1 MMRDADVTKLVRRL
15 CDTDADIVYFPVRH
29 HSPACAMLLGQLID
43 SLQPAAVLIEGP
55 SDYNDHIGELLLD
68 HQLPIAIYSYFRSVV
83 DQDSAALHHGVY
95 YPFCEY
101 SPEWTG
107 IQRGTA
113 SDALVRFIDLP
124 WSESFADDRTT
135 HRYADAELRR
145 GRYVQAL
152 CERLQV
158 EDFDDLW
165 DRLVES
171 HESLE
176 LHDYLQRVH
185 SLCLNIRIWEQPIS
199 VSDRRRE
206 AFMAQQISDM
216 RRQLQGPLLVVT
228 GGFHSSALA
237 ARIESWTC
245 PGTDD
250 PQPAAASPTDPSNA
264 GIPAAGLPDIAASI
278 VERGVALTTYS
289 YERLDNLTG
298 YDAGMPSPGFYEHAW
313 QQRQA
318 GESFDHQPL
327 LIQLVAALRERK
339 QTLSTADLIA
349 VETSARA
356 FAALRGRAHVWRCD
370 LIDAVT
376 SSLIK
381 DELEYDCGS
390 PFIDAVHAV
399 LRGDRRGQLADGT
412 RVPPLVRE
420 IRQQL
425 AAFSLQPPR
434 RAESVELDLSDHTD
448 LQKSRL
454 LHQLQILGV
463 RGFRRQAGTDFLARD
478 NLERLW
484 ESWQLRWTPEF
495 ESSCIEASRF
505 GTTLGDA
512 VASCLTEQAG
522 SQQRDAAAAAELL
535 VQAAQAGVESLSKSL
550 LDSLG
555 RLIAAEPRFAQASAC
570 LQHLLFLYCFDEA
583 LGTTRLPAL
592 QVLVRDTFSRSL
604 WLLESVG
611 RQTASD
617 PSLLRG
623 MQAIQETYRR
633 VEDILEWDDADF
645 TAVLARVQ
653 ADRHKPA
660 QLRGGAA
667 GMLWV
672 LGKATGESVL
682 ADLLY
687 FSDPDQLGDFLGG
700 LFSLARELVQRHPHL
715 VQSIDKVLLQYG
727 ADDFQTA
734 LPALRL
740 AFTSFTPREKHHMLA
755 TLFDS
760 LGLTSIQPLSQLPV
774 DEQTVIEATAIEDR
788 IFEAIEKY
796 GLEAPHG

>member
-1 MMRDADVTKLVRRL
+1 MRDADVNKLVRRL
-15 CDTDADIVYFPVRH
+15 CDTEADVVYFPVRH
-29 HSPACAMLLGQLID
+29 HSPACATLLGQWID
-43 SLQPAAVLIEGP
+43 SLKPAAVLIEGP
-55 SDYNDHIGELLLD
+55 SDYNEHLAELTLD
-68 HQLPIAIYSYFRSVV
+68 HQLPIAIYSYFRSVA
-83 DQDSAALHHGVY
+83 DPDSAALHHGVY

-101 SPEWTG
+101 SPEWIG
-107 IQRGTA
+107 LHRGLA
-113 SDALVRFIDLP
+113 CDALVRFIDLP
-124 WSESFADDRTT
+124 WAESYADDRTT

-171 HESLE
+171 HQTLD

-185 SLCLNIRIWEQPIS
+185 SLCLNTRIWEQPIS

-206 AFMAQQISDM
+206 SFMARQIDAVRQQTE
-216 RRQLQGPLLVVT
+216 GTVLVVT

-237 ARIESWTC
+237 ARLEARPC
-245 PGTDD
+245 PGIDD
-250 PQPAAASPTDPSNA
+250 PPPPDAASPETDASAP
-264 GIPAAGLPDIAASI
+264 PASI

-298 YDAGMPSPGFYEHAW
+298 YNAGMPSPGFYEHAW

-327 LIQLVAALRERK
+327 LIQLVAALRERN

-349 VETSARA
+349 VETSAQA
-356 FAALRGRAHVWRCD
+356 FAALRGRGHVWRCD
-370 LIDAVT
+370 LIDAAT

-390 PFIDAVHAV
+390 PFIDAVHEV
-399 LRGDRRGQLADGT
+399 LRGNRQGQLAAGT
-412 RVPPLVRE
+412 RVPPLVQE
-420 IRQQL
+420 IRRQL
-425 AAFSLQPPR
+425 DAFSLQPSR
-434 RAESVELDLSDHTD
+434 RPETVELDLSDEAD
-448 LQKSRL
+448 LRKSRL
-454 LHQLQILGV
+454 LHQLQILDV
-463 RGFRRQAGTDFLARD
+463 QGFRRQAGTDFLTRE
-478 NLERLW
+478 NLQRLW

-505 GTTLGDA
+505 GTKLEDA
-512 VASCLTEQAG
+512 VASCLTAQAG
-522 SQQRDAAAAAELL
+522 QQQRDAAAAAELL
-535 VQAAQAGVESLSKSL
+535 VQAAQAGVESLSQSLLKSL
-550 LDSLG
+550 SQ
-555 RLIAAEPRFAQASAC
+555 LIAQEPRFVQASAC
-570 LQHLLFLYCFDEA
+570 LRHLLFLYCFDEA

-592 QVLVRDTFSRSL
+592 QGLVRETFSRSL

-611 RQTASD
+611 RQTTND
-617 PSLLRG
+617 PGLLRG

-633 VEDILEWDDADF
+633 VEDILDWDNADF

-653 ADRHKPA
+653 ADRHKPP

-667 GMLWV
+667 GMLWG
-672 LGKATGESVL
+672 LGTATDDSVL

-687 FSDPDQLGDFLGG
+687 FSDPDQLGDFLSG
-700 LFSLARELVQRHPHL
+700 LFSLARELVQRHPQL
-715 VQSIDKVLLQYG
+715 VQSIDQVLLQYG
-727 ADDFQTA
+727 AEDFQTA

-760 LGLTSIQPLSQLPV
+760 LGLTSIQPLSPLQV
-774 DEQTVIEATAIEDR
+774 DEQTMLEATAIEDR

-796 GLEAPHG
+796 GLEAADD

>member
-1 MMRDADVTKLVRRL
+1 MMRDVDVTKLVQRL
-15 CDTDADIVYFPVRH
+15 CDTDADVVYFPVRH
-29 HSPACAMLLGQLID
+29 HSPTCALLLGRLID

-55 SDYNDHIGELLLD
+55 SDYNDHIRELLLD
-68 HQLPIAIYSYFRSVV
+68 HQLPIAIYSYFRSV
-83 DQDSAALHHGVY
+83 DGDGSAAQHQGVY

-101 SPEWTG
+101 SPEWVG
-107 IQRGTA
+107 LHRGTA
-113 SDALVRFIDLP
+113 CQALVRFIDLP
-124 WSESFADDRTT
+124 WSESYADDRTT

-145 GRYVQAL
+145 GRYVKAL

-165 DRLVES
+165 DRLVEC
-171 HESLE
+171 HASLH
-176 LHDYLQRVH
+176 LSDYLQRAH
-185 SLCLNIRIWEQPIS
+185 SLCLNIRIWEEQIS

-206 AFMAQQISDM
+206 AFMAQQIAEL
-216 RRQLQGPLLVVT
+216 RQQLQGTLLVVT

-237 ARIESWTC
+237 ARLESRPC
-245 PGTDD
+245 PGIDAPPASELPASET
-250 PQPAAASPTDPSNA
+250 PASETAAGEPAAANQT
-264 GIPAAGLPDIAASI
+264 I

-327 LIQLVAALRERK
+327 LVALVAALRERK

-349 VETSARA
+349 VETAARA

-370 LIDAVT
+370 LIDAVI

-399 LRGDRRGQLADGT
+399 LRGNRRGQLAEGT

-425 AAFSLQPPR
+425 NDFSLQPPR
-434 RAESVELDLSDHTD
+434 RGEIVELDLSDPQD

-454 LHQLQILGV
+454 LHRLQILGIH
-463 RGFRRQAGTDFLARD
+463 GFHRQAGTNFLARD
-478 NLERLW
+478 NLDRLW
-484 ESWQLRWTPEF
+484 ESWQLRWSPEL

-505 GTTLGDA
+505 GITLDVA

-522 SQQRDAAAAAELL
+522 QQQRDAAAAAELL
-535 VQAAQAGVESLSKSL
+535 VQAAQAGAESLSQPL
-550 LDSLG
+550 LDRLG
-555 RLIAAEPRFAQASAC
+555 RLIAEEPRFAHASGC
-570 LQHLLFLYCFDEA
+570 LEHLLFLFCFDEA
-583 LGTTRLPAL
+583 LGTARLPEL
-592 QVLVRDTFSRSL
+592 QSLVRDTFSRSL

-611 RQTASD
+611 RQTSND
-617 PSLLRG
+617 PALLRG
-623 MQAIQETYRR
+623 MQALLETYRR
-633 VEDILEWDDADF
+633 VADILEWSDDDF
-645 TAVLARVQ
+645 TAVLTRVQ

-672 LGKATGESVL
+672 LGTATGESIL
-682 ADLLY
+682 AELLY
-687 FSDPDQLGDFLGG
+687 FSDPDQLGDFLSG
-700 LFSLARELVQRHPHL
+700 LFSLARELAQRHPHL

-727 ADDFQTA
+727 AEDFQTA

-740 AFTSFTPREKHHMLA
+740 AFTSFTPREKHHMLS
-755 TLFDS
+755 TLFGS
-760 LGLTSIQPLSQLPV
+760 LGLTSVQPLSTLPA
-774 DEQTVIEATAIEDR
+774 DEQSLIEATAIEDR
-788 IFEAIEKY
+788 IFEAIKKY
-796 GLEAPHG
+796 GLEASDA